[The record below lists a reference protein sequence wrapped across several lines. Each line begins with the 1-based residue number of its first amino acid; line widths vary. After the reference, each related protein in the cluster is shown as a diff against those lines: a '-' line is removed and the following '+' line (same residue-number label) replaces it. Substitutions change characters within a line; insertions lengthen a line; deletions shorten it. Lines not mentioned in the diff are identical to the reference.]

1 MRYDPATDDFTSPV
15 GGRYQKGSYASQVD
29 ELTDDAIEDKAYL
42 NIVGDKG
49 GKVTGGR
56 VSARANQRIEN
67 KASEIRNNLGIDEG
81 AVISHPKEF
90 SALGKSLDSQEK
102 QIGAMGSYVKNM
114 QVQVDRFTEVSEG
127 FKTFDARIMNIPR
140 RMWVEDVKGSAQ
152 AAIMNTLIEEVTNEI
167 GKLAAGGTGS
177 VQALSDSAREVWSKI
192 HDKNLSLADM
202 KLLLN
207 EVKHLGD
214 IRMDSVEQQRQE
226 TINKMRG
233 LVQGNDTKA
242 PTFSEYKAKMVE
254 RYPQHRDK
262 TNSEWRAAFDKK
274 FGG

>member
-1 MRYDPATDDFTSPV
+1 
-15 GGRYQKGSYASQVD
+15 
-29 ELTDDAIEDKAYL
+29 
-42 NIVGDKG
+42 
-49 GKVTGGR
+49 

-67 KASEIRNNLGIDEG
+67 KASEIRNNLGISEG

-90 SALGKSLDSQEK
+90 AAYGMSLNSQEK

-114 QVQVDRFTEVSEG
+114 QTQIDRFNEVSEG
-127 FKTFDARIMNIPR
+127 FKTYDARIMNIPR
-140 RMWVEDVKGSAQ
+140 RLWVEQVVGSPQ

-192 HDKNLSLADM
+192 HDKNLSLNDM

-214 IRMDSVEQQRQE
+214 IRMNSVEKQKQE
-226 TINKMRG
+226 TIGKMRG
-233 LVQGNDTKA
+233 LVEGKGDAQKLTRDLATDFLKQAGGD
-242 PTFSEYKAKMVE
+242 KAKA
-254 RYPQHRDK
+254 RQLAKDAGY
-262 TNSEWRAAFDKK
+262 TF
-274 FGG
+274 